1 MKKVDFSLILVV
13 NDMEAYKGFLE
24 NVKTQNGVIYE
35 ITPVYNIGNKKFESA
50 REALAFGAKTA
61 TGKYLIFL
69 HQDIRFETEDVLLT
83 LLKYLE
89 SIPDFGVIGI
99 AGTPKELVNGKRII
113 LSTIKHG
120 LYRESVGTTITK
132 PTRVQ
137 TVDECFFIQ
146 SREYYNK
153 VQFSPKEGWHLYAV
167 EQCLRAEQD
176 GLINYVVPADIWH
189 LSNGKSL
196 DPNYVIQLSMLCKE
210 YENKYDYINTTVK
223 KWKTK
228 GFLSKIYRAYYYCKQ
243 IIKRKLV
250 R

>member
-1 MKKVDFSLILVV
+1 MDFSLILVV

-99 AGTPKELVNGKRII
+99 AGTPKELVN
-113 LSTIKHG
+113 
-120 LYRESVGTTITK
+120 
-132 PTRVQ
+132 
-137 TVDECFFIQ
+137 TV
-146 SREYYNK
+146 
-153 VQFSPKEGWHLYAV
+153 A
-167 EQCLRAEQD
+167 
-176 GLINYVVPADIWH
+176 
-189 LSNGKSL
+189 
-196 DPNYVIQLSMLCKE
+196 
-210 YENKYDYINTTVK
+210 
-223 KWKTK
+223 WK
-228 GFLSKIYRAYYYCKQ
+228 
-243 IIKRKLV
+243 
-250 R
+250 